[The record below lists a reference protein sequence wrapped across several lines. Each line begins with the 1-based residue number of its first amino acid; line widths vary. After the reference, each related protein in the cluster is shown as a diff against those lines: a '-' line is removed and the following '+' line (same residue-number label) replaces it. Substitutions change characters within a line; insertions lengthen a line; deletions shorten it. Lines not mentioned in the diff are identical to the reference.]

1 MIPQN
6 TIQAIKNQTD
16 LVKYLQSRGLQ
27 LKKSGREYV
36 GLCPFHD
43 DHNPSFSVNPSVNLW
58 HCFACDIGGDVIKF
72 VELYDKVSFN
82 EAIEILGGKAYP
94 PAGGQ
99 ADKADPDVHGGASGR
114 PALLKMAFDFYCRT
128 FSEDRCGP
136 EYLQS
141 RNLADPQLFKSF
153 SFGFANGSLIKTLSS
168 DLKAQLKETGILN
181 KSPKGQAGCEF
192 FKDCVIFP
200 LTDYRGN
207 PL

>member
-82 EAIEILGGKAYP
+82 EAIEILGGKACP
-94 PAGGQ
+94 PAGGR

-114 PALLKMAFDFYCRT
+114 PALLKQVFDFYCRT
-128 FSEDRCGP
+128 FSEDRRGI
-136 EYLQS
+136 EYLQ
-141 RNLADPQLFKSF
+141 RRKLIDPQLFKTIRL
-153 SFGFANGSLIKTLSS
+153 GFANGSLIKTISS
-168 DLKAQLKETGILN
+168 DVKAQLKETGVIT
-181 KSPKGQAGCEF
+181 KAGKEF
-192 FKDCVIFP
+192 YFSCVVFP
-200 LTDYRGN
+200 LVDPQGN
-207 PL
+207 LINLYG